1 MTSMQ
6 ADAPAP
12 TEETVRSALH
22 DVIDPELG
30 FNIVDLGL
38 IYDVSVDGR
47 LVDVRMT
54 MTTPG
59 CPAQEYIVNGVEQ
72 RLARHDGVTG
82 VFVDVVW
89 DPPWSPDLMSPVA
102 KAHFRIGRRGA

>member
-1 MTSMQ
+1 MRE
-6 ADAPAP
+6 DAPLPVQA
-12 TEETVRSALH
+12 ELMDALH

-38 IYDVSVDGR
+38 IYEIGVEDRSVT
-47 LVDVRMT
+47 VTMT

-59 CPAQEYIVNGVEQ
+59 CPAQDYITNGVRQ
-72 RLARHDGVTG
+72 RLAQEETVTG

-89 DPPWSPDLMSPVA
+89 EPRWTPQMMSPVA
-102 KAHFRIGRRGA
+102 KAHFRIAGG

>member
-1 MTSMQ
+1 MR
-6 ADAPAP
+6 AEDAPLS
-12 TEETVRSALH
+12 TEDRVRVALR

-38 IYDVSVDGR
+38 VYQIAADEGI
-47 LVDVRMT
+47 VDVRMT

-59 CPAQEYIVNGVEQ
+59 CPAQGFIVNGVEQ
-72 RLARHDGVTG
+72 RLAREDGVTG

-89 DPPWSPDLMSPVA
+89 DPPWSPRMMSPEA
-102 KAHFRIGRRGA
+102 KTHFRITDRGDA